1 MCAAGTFNSHA
12 LLIGKFSAAFSTKT
26 PQALPADSDP
36 CPHPCF
42 LFFALIKEPG
52 ISPSHFQCG
61 FGPPRWEAGGWGRA
75 GTRRGEE
82 RTRCPRSPGRAGVS
96 PSPLDAVR
104 VWGKAQQPCE
114 AQGSPFWGVESSGV
128 ISRPATHSAPG
139 GVTAAATAGSA
150 GGCLL
155 GVGADNALKS
165 PDPTAKVPFVH
176 EADGFV

>member
-42 LFFALIKEPG
+42 VSFALFKDSG

-104 VWGKAQQPCE
+104 VWGKAQAALRGAGFSFLGCRKLRSHFTTCHPLSPR
-114 AQGSPFWGVESSGV
+114 GSRSSRDRRL
-128 ISRPATHSAPG
+128 SRR
-139 GVTAAATAGSA
+139 
-150 GGCLL
+150 LL
-155 GVGADNALKS
+155 ARRRCG
-165 PDPTAKVPFVH
+165 
-176 EADGFV
+176 